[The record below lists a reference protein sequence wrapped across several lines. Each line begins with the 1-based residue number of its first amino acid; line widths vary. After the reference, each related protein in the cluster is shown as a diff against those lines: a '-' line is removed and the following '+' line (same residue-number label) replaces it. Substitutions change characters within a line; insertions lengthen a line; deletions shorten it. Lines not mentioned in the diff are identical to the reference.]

1 MFKTFL
7 KFMAVG
13 TLNALVYFSLMYLFT
28 SIIGVWYMLSA
39 VISVIIQTL
48 ITFSLHR
55 IWVWRTKKTQIKSVL
70 TIYRFIKYLIIGG
83 CGLVL
88 GLCGLYIVTEV
99 FHVWYV
105 VSMIVASFILLICNF
120 LANNYWTW
128 GDNEPKELKWIVWLI
143 DKMGFM
149 PLVKRMG
156 VEI

>member
-1 MFKTFL
+1 
-7 KFMAVG
+7 MAVG

-55 IWVWRTKKTQIKSVL
+55 IWVWRSKKTQIKSVL
-70 TIYRFIKYLIIGG
+70 TIFRFIKYCIIGG
-83 CGLVL
+83 CGMVL

-105 VSMIVASFILLICNF
+105 ISMIVASFILLVLNF
-120 LANNYWTW
+120 LANYLWTW
-128 GDNEPKELKWIVWLI
+128 GDGTSREMKWIVSVI
-143 DKMGFM
+143 ERCGFV
-149 PLVKRMG
+149 PVIKRLG